1 MRRVLFSLLLVF
13 GGSAVAQT
21 QQAPVQSVYSAAAK
35 TDINLKDVYAKL
47 DTAWAGMAA
56 KTKAEQAN
64 FQKAQVLLR
73 AADMARLNGNAAS
86 AKALAL
92 QAGNALTSATPVD
105 MKVLAADPANGK
117 FVSAAEIGLPQAKL
131 DALLPKTGKWDLVGL
146 EPSNP

>member
-56 KTKAEQAN
+56 KTKAN